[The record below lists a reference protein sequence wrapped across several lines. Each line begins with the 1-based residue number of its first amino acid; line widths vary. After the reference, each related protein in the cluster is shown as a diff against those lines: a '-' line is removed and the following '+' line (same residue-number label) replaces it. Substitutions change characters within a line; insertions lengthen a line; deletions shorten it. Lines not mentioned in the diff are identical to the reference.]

1 MRITGDKKLRRQFR
15 QMPKTVENRLQKSV
29 KRNTEATAR
38 LARSLVPVASGQLKG
53 WIYTQYEEGGL
64 VGSVEAAPAIKDAQ
78 IKAISVEFGRSGGN
92 RGTTEPSPYIR
103 IAQQH
108 TGKNFQRSIKS
119 AIKKG
124 LKEATN
130 G

>member
-1 MRITGDKKLRRQFR
+1 MRITGDKKLKRQFR
-15 QMPKTVENRLQKSV
+15 QMPKTVETRLQKSV
-29 KRNTEATAR
+29 KRHTEATAR

-53 WIYTQYEEGGL
+53 WIYTQYEYGGL
-64 VGSVEAAPAIKDAQ
+64 KASVEAAPPTQDAQ
-78 IKAISVEFGRSGGN
+78 IKAKSVEGGATRKN
-92 RGTTEPSPYIR
+92 RGSTEPSPYMN
-103 IAQQH
+103 IAKKH
-108 TGKNFQRSIKS
+108 TAKKFQRSIKS

>member
-1 MRITGDKKLRRQFR
+1 MRVIGDKKLKRQFR
-15 QMPKTVENRLQKSV
+15 RMPKTVETRLQKSV
-29 KRNTEATAR
+29 KRHTEATAR
-38 LARSLVPVASGQLKG
+38 LARSLVPVASGELKG
-53 WIYTQYEEGGL
+53 WIFTQYDEGGPD
-64 VGSVEAAPAIKDAQ
+64 GSVEAVPATKDAQ
-78 IKAISVEFGRSGGN
+78 IMARSVEFGRKGGN
-92 RGTTEPSPYIR
+92 RGTTDPSPYIR

-108 TGKNFQRSIKS
+108 TGKKFQRSVKS

>member
-1 MRITGDKKLRRQFR
+1 MRITGDKKLKRQFR
-15 QMPKTVENRLQKSV
+15 RMPKTVENRLQKSV

-38 LARSLVPVASGQLKG
+38 LARSLVPVASGELKG
-53 WIYTQYEEGGL
+53 WIFTQYEDGGL
-64 VGSVEAAPAIKDAQ
+64 QGSVEAAPPEKAAQ
-78 IKAISVEFGRSGGN
+78 IKARSVEFGRKGGN
-92 RGTTEPSPYIR
+92 RGTTEASPYIR

-108 TGKNFQRSIKS
+108 TGKKFQRSIKS

>member
-1 MRITGDKKLRRQFR
+1 MRVIGDKKLKRQFR
-15 QMPKTVENRLQKSV
+15 KMPKTVEARLVKSV

-38 LARSLVPVASGQLKG
+38 LARSLVPVASGELKG
-53 WIYTQYEEGGL
+53 WIFTQYDEGGL
-64 VGSVEAAPAIKDAQ
+64 VGSVEAAPATKDAQ
-78 IKAISVEFGRSGGN
+78 IKARSVEFGRKGGN
-92 RGTTEPSPYIR
+92 RGTTEASPYIR

-108 TGKNFQRSIKS
+108 TGKKFQRSVKS
-119 AIKKG
+119 AVKKG